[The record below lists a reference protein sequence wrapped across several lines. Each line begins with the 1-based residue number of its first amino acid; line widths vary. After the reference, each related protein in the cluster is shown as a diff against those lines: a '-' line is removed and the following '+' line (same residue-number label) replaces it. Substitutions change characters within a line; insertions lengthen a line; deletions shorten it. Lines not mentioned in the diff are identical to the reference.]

1 MNRPGILPQL
11 HYTSA
16 APGPDGSGFRFTAV
30 SDSVPANLL
39 REIEQL
45 VGYEPP
51 PDAPSRPT
59 AGELAAFPTAFTHST
74 LSDGSRLL
82 CHSVYTGADYSG
94 RYGNFHA
101 HAVWL
106 PSGAPVPGGRLPVEL
121 WHSPSWTAATPAS
134 GRPDPLPELLPG
146 RHLDRT
152 SLTEFAVSRADRL
165 AAFLADVRTLLTAP
179 DAPQLIMAE
188 PEPHDVMQWV
198 ALASAVLPREL
209 VTTLTFTSYTRRPL
223 QATQQII
230 GIRPEPGSGQPIGS
244 DHRYRVYDASSPRT
258 QPAGDDR
265 WAAVA
270 ARIWRAGLPQLF
282 ATAAAL
288 PVERTDDG
296 PFDHARLA
304 AVAAAECVALDS
316 TSRAAAARWAHRHG
330 QGEDADFWGPLLVTI
345 AEGGGGDQQR
355 SAAEWLALAPLSARL
370 ARIAGHS
377 AADALRD
384 DLRSALTDLRETPL
398 DVVLALLELAD
409 ALSVPTA
416 DALPVLAERA
426 TTTLLAHRGPD
437 AHTAPPRATGTP
449 TGREDDTGHPARQE
463 AIDRGDDPAVVTAAL
478 GRHPAV
484 RAAVL
489 GALDRAAETGDPTAL
504 AAVVRGALPDA
515 DLSTTPH
522 LRMGAMHWQDGDDP
536 VRVFHTL
543 INEAGPEHRGHPAI
557 LRTAH
562 RLVWNNRTLTTTH
575 ARFLVNELPPDRLE
589 PSGIEAHAT
598 LAALTAP
605 ADDIDAPQ
613 LAADLLYYAV
623 RPIEPRTR
631 SALSLLALAGR
642 IVDDTATPGFT
653 EQAVLLCRTAHPLE
667 EAIAHRVGT
676 AIAERL
682 LSSRPH
688 PGELEQLA
696 RSEQPALLAAYQA
709 VAAGDTIRDRLR
721 VSPSYLASCYIHW
734 SSGRSLNPAWE
745 TTRTALLSDVL
756 RPIVRKLPP
765 ETIAQIASELERP
778 GGRWAADF
786 RDWSRPGRIAR
797 IGGRLLGRKAVDPS
811 GPGPVPPGEE
821 RRR

>member
-30 SDSVPANLL
+30 SDTVPANLL

-51 PDAPSRPT
+51 PDAPSRPS

-121 WHSPSWTAATPAS
+121 WHSPSWASATPAT
-134 GRPDPLPELLPG
+134 GRPDPLPELRPG
-146 RHLDRT
+146 QHLDRT
-152 SLTEFAVSRADRL
+152 GLTAFAVSRADRL
-165 AAFLADVRTLLTAP
+165 PAFLADVRTLLTVP
-179 DAPQLIMAE
+179 DAPQLILAE
-188 PEPHDVMQWV
+188 AEPHDVMQWV

-230 GIRPEPGSGQPIGS
+230 GIRPEPGSGQHIGN
-244 DHRYRVYDASSPRT
+244 DHRYRVYDVSSP
-258 QPAGDDR
+258 QPPAAVDDP

-282 ATAAAL
+282 ASAAAL
-288 PVERTDDG
+288 PVERAADG

-316 TSRAAAARWAHRHG
+316 MSRAGAARWAHRHG

-345 AEGGGGDQQR
+345 AEGGGGR
-355 SAAEWLALAPLSARL
+355 TSAEWLALRPLSARF
-370 ARIAGHS
+370 ARITGHP
-377 AADALRD
+377 AVGVLRD
-384 DLRSALTDLRETPL
+384 DLRTALADLAGHPL
-398 DVVLALLELAD
+398 DLVLALLDLAD
-409 ALSVPTA
+409 ALAVPTTE
-416 DALPVLAERA
+416 ALPVLAERA
-426 TTTLLAHRGPD
+426 TTALLTQLGPG
-437 AHTAPPRATGTP
+437 ARPTPPRASGPADGTNPPGPEGTTGP
-449 TGREDDTGHPARQE
+449 GALPA
-463 AIDRGDDPAVVTAAL
+463 DDPAAVTAAL
-478 GRHPAV
+478 SRHPGV

-489 GALDRAAETGDPTAL
+489 TALDRAAETGDPAAL
-504 AAVVRGALPDA
+504 AAVVRTALPDA
-515 DLSTTPH
+515 DLTATPH
-522 LRMGAMHWQDGDDP
+522 LRMGAMHWQKGDDP

-543 INEAGPEHRGHPAI
+543 VAEAGPEHRGHPAI

-562 RLVWNNRTLTTTH
+562 RLVWGNRTLTTGH
-575 ARFLVNELPPDRLE
+575 ARLLVNELPPDRLE
-589 PSGIEAHAT
+589 PSGIAELAT
-598 LAALTAP
+598 RAALSAP

-623 RPIEPRTR
+623 LPIEARTR

-642 IVDDTATPGFT
+642 IVDDTAPPGFT
-653 EQAVLLCRTAHPLE
+653 EQAVTFCRTADPVE
-667 EAIAHRVGT
+667 ESIARRVGT
-676 AIAERL
+676 VIAERL

-709 VAAGDTIRDRLR
+709 VATSDTIRDRLR
-721 VSPSYLASCYIHW
+721 VSPTYLASCYIHW

-745 TTRTALLSDVL
+745 STRTALLSDVL

-765 ETIAQIASELERP
+765 ETIAQITSELERP
-778 GGRWAADF
+778 GGRWAAEF
-786 RDWSRPGRIAR
+786 RDWSRPGRMAR
-797 IGGRLLGRKAVDPS
+797 FGGRLLGRKAADQ
-811 GPGPVPPGEE
+811 PGTGTIPPGEE
-821 RRR
+821 RLR